1 MTALL
6 LAAVLAGTPRS
17 VEVTSTAGACFVALP
32 ANGRVRMYQG
42 GAASIWLRERAERL
56 VLGVG
61 ESWVSI
67 YDADAKTWT
76 DVRYVMR
83 QETKAKSKGR
93 ARHDADQPPP
103 ACVLGEQRPEDA
115 RPPRTGA
122 CEASWT
128 ADGAHELEVPLGGEC
143 LTTVDGIS
151 RVAV

>member
-1 MTALL
+1 MNALFVAL
-6 LAAVLAGTPRS
+6 VLAGAPRS
-17 VEVTSTAGACFVALP
+17 VEVTASDESCFVSLP

-56 VLGVG
+56 VLAVG

-67 YDADAKTWT
+67 YDADTKTWT
-76 DVRYVMR
+76 DVRYVVR
-83 QETKAKSKGR
+83 QKAKTKAK
-93 ARHDADQPPP
+93 ARRSDERLPA
-103 ACVLGEQRPEDA
+103 ACVLGHPRPEDT
-115 RPPRTGA
+115 RPPQTNA

-128 ADGAHELEVPLGGEC
+128 AEGAHELEVPLGGEC